1 MSWVNTMFF
10 VFYLG
15 PSDFKVDTGGAKR
28 ISRGTIDFNEAL
40 LKPVIQHIGSRVGVD
55 VLQIHIEALYAIMQI
70 PVDRFCP
77 KHLAFS
83 GFGGEQEV

>member
-1 MSWVNTMFF
+1 M
-10 VFYLG
+10 
-15 PSDFKVDTGGAKR
+15 DTGGAKR